1 FLYIL
6 GTSAKV
12 SQCRERFQRSGAT
25 ISRYVAIV
33 LEKVSKMAIDLIAP
47 GAIDG
52 TYITTILPSNEQIP
66 YIGRKCV
73 PTQNVM
79 TVYDFNMCFTFVMAG
94 WEGPT
99 HDIRIFLDAI

>member
-1 FLYIL
+1 MVEIFLYIL

-47 GAIDG
+47 EDHFLAQ
-52 TYITTILPSNEQIP
+52 YPNKYVMIL
-66 YIGRKCV
+66 
-73 PTQNVM
+73 
-79 TVYDFNMCFTFVMAG
+79 
-94 WEGPT
+94 
-99 HDIRIFLDAI
+99 DICCILRIA